1 MVGLVTASRVILRQW
16 KTVVSP
22 NLKDWT
28 NAMVE
33 TASYKSMLH
42 KLSADTEDGMISWDL
57 FWTYTRTNE
66 NSA

>member
-1 MVGLVTASRVILRQW
+1 MVGLVTASRVILRHW
-16 KTVVSP
+16 KTAVSP

-33 TASYKSMLH
+33 TASYVSMLY
-42 KLSADTEDGMISWDL
+42 KLLANKEDGMTSWDV
-57 FWTYTRTNE
+57 FWTYTSTNE